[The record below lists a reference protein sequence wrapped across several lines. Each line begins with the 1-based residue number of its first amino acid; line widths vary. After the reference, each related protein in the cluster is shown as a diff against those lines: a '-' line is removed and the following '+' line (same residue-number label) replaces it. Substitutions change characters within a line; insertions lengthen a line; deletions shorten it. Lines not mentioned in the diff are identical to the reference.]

1 MADYI
6 FEFTDTDDCEFVDW
20 DCVWRSW
27 TWKVF
32 KTISRV
38 IKTKYLVRAV
48 GTKYLV
54 RAVGKKTLVRAVGK
68 KTTVVDEF

>member
-38 IKTKYLVRAV
+38 INKTISRVIKTKY
-48 GTKYLV
+48 
-54 RAVGKKTLVRAVGK
+54 LVRAVGK